1 MIYDKQEEKIKNYP
15 RFLREYYFSDEKK
28 RRKKMGEFYSVIP
41 KNSIVLE
48 GACGKISRLISNISD
63 PSSIKMIVG
72 IDLLYD
78 SIKENESMDQKI
90 IGNLE
95 NLPFKKGSFDV
106 VNLPGVVEHLDNPE
120 KVFGAASYVLKEGGL
135 LLVGTKNIYNLFMS
149 CNRLLPMKFRL
160 WCKRI
165 ILKSPGHL
173 LDTFP
178 APYRCNSSGKL
189 KRVLADFGFIDE
201 EIWLW
206 GWPLIKTPAI
216 GLFLSMIYEK
226 LTDIPLLRFGK
237 ANIWARFR
245 KL

>member
-1 MIYDKQEEKIKNYP
+1 MMI
-15 RFLREYYFSDEKK
+15 
-28 RRKKMGEFYSVIP
+28 GV
-41 KNSIVLE
+41 
-48 GACGKISRLISNISD
+48 
-63 PSSIKMIVG
+63 
-72 IDLLYD
+72 DLLAN
-78 SIKENESMDQKI
+78 SIKENESLDYKI

-95 NLPFKKGSFDV
+95 NLPFKKEYFDV

-120 KVFGAASYVLKEGGL
+120 KVFKESAYVLKKGGL
-135 LLVGTKNIYNLFMS
+135 LLIGTKNIYNPFMS
-149 CNRLLPMKFRL
+149 CNKLLPMGFRL
-160 WCKRI
+160 WVKRV
-165 ILKSPGHL
+165 ILKSPGHYI
-173 LDTFP
+173 DTFP

-189 KRVLADFGFIDE
+189 KKVLADLGFIDE

-245 KL
+245 KVR